1 MPVEACGGRPVAAL
15 PVHPQGAGGPIRPAR
30 GNCGKLAAMTS
41 LRERGRRWLPG
52 LTLLS
57 AYRLQWLR
65 HDIPA
70 GLVLAAMLVPVGVA
84 YAVAAGLPGI
94 HGLYAT
100 IVPLLVY
107 ALLGPSRILVI
118 GPDSSLAGVILSVV
132 VPLAAGDPQRAV
144 ALAGAMALVA
154 GIAGIAAGLA
164 RLGFLTDLLSTP
176 IRHGY
181 LNGIALTVLISQMPA
196 LAGISLGQI
205 DNTPERLAA
214 LLRAA
219 GSAHA
224 PTLLLGV
231 GTLAIIAL
239 LSRWPR
245 VPAILAAV
253 IAALA
258 ATACFKPEGVAV
270 LGELPQ
276 GLPAFAWPLIGWSD
290 LGPILAGGLAVAF
303 LASAETA
310 VLSRSYAARLD
321 MRVDQNQEMAA
332 LGAANIMAGLFQ
344 GFPVSSSA
352 SRTPVLEAAGG
363 RSQAAVV
370 VGAVAVAALLVWAP
384 GLLRD
389 LPQAALAAVVIAAVC
404 KLFSFR
410 ELLRIHRMQPW
421 ECWLSVGCS
430 LGVVV
435 AGPITGIGL
444 AVVLAVIEF
453 LWDGWRPHHAV
464 LGRVDGMKGYHDIRR
479 HPEARRIDG
488 LVLFRWDAPLFFAN
502 ADGFQTAVLR
512 ALQVSPTPPRWLVI
526 AAEPITSVD
535 ITAADMLA
543 GLDETLRQR
552 QVQLCFAELK
562 DPVKDKLRRFE
573 LYARFDAYF
582 FPTLGE
588 AVGAYLERHQ
598 VDWVDWEDREP
609 A

>member
-1 MPVEACGGRPVAAL
+1 M
-15 PVHPQGAGGPIRPAR
+15 
-30 GNCGKLAAMTS
+30 
-41 LRERGRRWLPG
+41 G
-52 LTLLS
+52 L
-57 AYRLQWLR
+57 
-65 HDIPA
+65 
-70 GLVLAAMLVPVGVA
+70 
-84 YAVAAGLPGI
+84 
-94 HGLYAT
+94 
-100 IVPLLVY
+100 
-107 ALLGPSRILVI
+107 
-118 GPDSSLAGVILSVV
+118 
-132 VPLAAGDPQRAV
+132 
-144 ALAGAMALVA
+144 
-154 GIAGIAAGLA
+154 
-164 RLGFLTDLLSTP
+164 
-176 IRHGY
+176 
-181 LNGIALTVLISQMPA
+181 
-196 LAGISLGQI
+196 
-205 DNTPERLAA
+205 
-214 LLRAA
+214 
-219 GSAHA
+219 
-224 PTLLLGV
+224 

-239 LSRWPR
+239 LARWPR
-245 VPAILAAV
+245 VPAILVAV

-258 ATACFKPEGVAV
+258 ATAGFGLERQGVAV

-276 GLPAFAWPLIGWSD
+276 GLPAFAWPVIGWSD
-290 LGPILAGGLAVAF
+290 LGPIIAGGLAVAF

-321 MRVDQNQEMAA
+321 MRVDQNQEMTA

-344 GFPVSSSA
+344 GFPISSSA

-363 RSQAAVV
+363 RSQVAVV
-370 VGAVAVAALLVWAP
+370 VGALAVAALLVWAP

-410 ELLRIHRMQPW
+410 ELLRLHRMQPW

-430 LGVVV
+430 LGVVM

-453 LWDGWRPHHAV
+453 LWDGWRPYHTV

-479 HPEARRIDG
+479 HPKARRIDG

-512 ALQVSPTPPRWLVI
+512 ALQASPTPPRWLVI

-573 LYARFDAYF
+573 LYSRFDAYF
-582 FPTLGE
+582 FTTVDGLGIGGPGIAGQQRRAVE
-588 AVGAYLERHQ
+588 APERRLVPRPGQQLGGSDQQWRLQGLPGRSLRTRHAAVDGGIDLLHARVQGHQ
-598 VDWVDWEDREP
+598 HGLAVQGSGRLGHGHVRHHGQHGDVQPHRHALGHAASHPQSGKAARPLAESHAVQRGGGQAGLVEQAPRHGQQAFGVFLGPFVLQDGQMLRIRPPDEQGHAAARGRCFKGEQVQVHS